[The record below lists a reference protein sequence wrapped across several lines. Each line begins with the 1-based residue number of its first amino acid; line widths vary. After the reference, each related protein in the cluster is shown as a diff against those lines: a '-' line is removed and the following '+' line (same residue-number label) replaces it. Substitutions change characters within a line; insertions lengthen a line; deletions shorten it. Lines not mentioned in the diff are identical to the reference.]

1 MNVTCGSCP
10 AKYAVPDDKV
20 RGKKARIKCKHCGAD
35 ILVDGTSLGASVRP
49 ADSHGSVPASTGTVA
64 ITTPPA
70 ELSPS
75 LVPSDRTQEPP
86 QPAETAKPVP
96 RASPLPA
103 PRATPLAKIQPKSI
117 AVPVVAG
124 PKGGAAPT
132 ATSGTGASAL
142 ATPAAQAPKGTATP
156 TQDLARPRPAQPKP
170 AQKMTMVGLAG
181 PAPGSYSPESAS
193 KLTSEV
199 PDATPKP
206 KPQIGLAA
214 ARGGKG
220 SLLGGIQ
227 ASRFEPPTLSAR
239 TSSIPPRVANVPGT
253 RASQASLA
261 QVWIV
266 AFSDSTQ
273 REVSVAELKE
283 LQSAGLINDE
293 NLVWQEG
300 MTDWVQ
306 IRTLPALVRAL
317 TGRSSSVPPPTSE
330 PPTQTA
336 PSPPQAHD
344 GVWSE
349 PGSWVQPPS
358 DGTQANAEPALGL
371 GEEISRALNTSV
383 AESEMI
389 SGETPPTTAFQKA
402 PPAPRAPSPVPAK
415 PESAKPSLAP
425 RPVAV
430 GAVGA
435 VGSGAAVGAVSVAD
449 ALTAVANEKRAPRW
463 PLVIVLLLLG
473 VVGGSAV
480 VYTTKTPPAAFT
492 FLDQVLP
499 EPVKQ
504 LLRSAP
510 HPAVQP
516 VATPTPTVATPPA
529 ATPVATEPPAPATAV
544 TATAAPSADL
554 TAPSVAAAAAT
565 APATSVAPSA
575 PAQAPSAKAPRN
587 EPEEAPDTS
596 GTDSTF
602 DEARAKAVLARLALG
617 IQKCRG
623 AEPAGKGQV
632 RVTFGPSG
640 EATGASVVG
649 QYAASDAGL
658 CVIDIIRQAKVPSF
672 HGEPNTVAHDFAL
685 Q

>member
-1 MNVTCGSCP
+1 MCI
-10 AKYAVPDDKV
+10 
-20 RGKKARIKCKHCGAD
+20 R
-35 ILVDGTSLGASVRP
+35 
-49 ADSHGSVPASTGTVA
+49 
-64 ITTPPA
+64 
-70 ELSPS
+70 
-75 LVPSDRTQEPP
+75 DR
-86 QPAETAKPVP
+86 
-96 RASPLPA
+96 
-103 PRATPLAKIQPKSI
+103 
-117 AVPVVAG
+117 
-124 PKGGAAPT
+124 
-132 ATSGTGASAL
+132 
-142 ATPAAQAPKGTATP
+142 
-156 TQDLARPRPAQPKP
+156 
-170 AQKMTMVGLAG
+170 
-181 PAPGSYSPESAS
+181 
-193 KLTSEV
+193 
-199 PDATPKP
+199 
-206 KPQIGLAA
+206 PQIGLAA

-220 SLLGGIQ
+220 TLLGGIHTPK
-227 ASRFEPPTLSAR
+227 FEPPTLSAR
-239 TSSIPPRVANVPGT
+239 TSSTPPRASSNPGV
-253 RASQASLA
+253 QASLA

-283 LQSAGLINDE
+283 LQSAGLISDE

-317 TGRSSSVPPPTSE
+317 TGRASSLPPPTSE

-349 PGSWVQPPS
+349 PGSWAQAPS
-358 DGTQANAEPALGL
+358 NKTQANADPALSL

-389 SGETPPTTAFQKA
+389 SGETPPTTTFQKA

-415 PESAKPSLAP
+415 PESAKPLLAA

-435 VGSGAAVGAVSVAD
+435 VGAGAAVGAVSVGD
-449 ALTAVANEKRAPRW
+449 AGVAVANEKRARRW
-463 PLVIVLLLLG
+463 PFVVVLLLG
-473 VVGGSAV
+473 VVGGGAVAV
-480 VYTTKTPPAAFT
+480 VYTTKAPPAAFAL
-492 FLDQVLP
+492 LDQVLP

-504 LLRSAP
+504 LLGGAP
-510 HPAVQP
+510 QPAIQP
-516 VATPTPTVATPPA
+516 VATLAPTVATPPA
-529 ATPVATEPPAPATAV
+529 ATPVATEPAVPTAAATAP
-544 TATAAPSADL
+544 AAPSADL
-554 TAPSVAAAAAT
+554 TAAPVAASGAT
-565 APATSVAPSA
+565 APAAGAPPP
-575 PAQAPSAKAPRN
+575 PAQAPATKASRN
-587 EPEEAPDTS
+587 EPKQLPDS
-596 GTDSTF
+596 ASTDSTF

-632 RVTFGPSG
+632 RVTFGPAG

-658 CVIDIIRQAKVPSF
+658 CVIDIFRQAKVPSF
-672 HGEPNTVAHDFAL
+672 QGEPNTVAHDFAL